1 MFTDDGTDGTCTCN
15 TRCLPSLLG
24 FMGVAEKKMKN
35 SSLQLDVAMANEAA
49 NVLCEMGTAVSQ
61 GAIAGLCDA

>member
-1 MFTDDGTDGTCTCN
+1 
-15 TRCLPSLLG
+15 
-24 FMGVAEKKMKN
+24 MGVAEKKMKN

-49 NVLCEMGTAVSQ
+49 NVLCEMGTAGSQ